1 MGIAILARTY
11 VFAFSGSLVL
21 ECDDIP
27 LGVVERLVSECIER
41 STGPRMIRVGYVG
54 GFGVLR
60 GYKRSASIVYTQHDP
75 M

>member
-1 MGIAILARTY
+1 MGIARLARTY

-41 STGPRMIRVGYVG
+41 STGPRMIRWDMWE
-54 GFGVLR
+54 
-60 GYKRSASIVYTQHDP
+60 ASVC
-75 M
+75 